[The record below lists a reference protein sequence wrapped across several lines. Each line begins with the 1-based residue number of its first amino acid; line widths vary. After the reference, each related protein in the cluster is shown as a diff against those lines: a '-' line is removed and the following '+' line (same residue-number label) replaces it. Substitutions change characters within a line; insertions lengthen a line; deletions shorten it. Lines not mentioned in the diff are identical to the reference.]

1 MMIGLASM
9 VHETVV
15 QQEKV
20 VPGETLKREKIKETK
35 RNNNLVALAIF

>member
-1 MMIGLASM
+1 MIGLVSM
-9 VHETVV
+9 VHDTMV

-20 VPGETLKREKIKETK
+20 IPGDKLKREKVKETK